1 MQRTTVRQRTSANAI
16 SASYTILKTSNR
28 ACYHVTNIMT
38 NSMINQGADM
48 TSVNLAEAKA
58 QLSALVSKAEK
69 GEETIIMRRGEAVA
83 RLVPMTAP
91 KQCLR
96 SRREFRSTLPQ
107 ATKPSAVLI
116 REARDEGY

>member
-1 MQRTTVRQRTSANAI
+1 
-16 SASYTILKTSNR
+16 
-28 ACYHVTNIMT
+28 
-38 NSMINQGADM
+38 M